1 MEIKGLDEFLGSTK
15 KEEQRI
21 SIGDVLEKAKETG
34 ASLDV
39 IAKSL
44 ILTYL
49 EFDYKKYCE
58 IKTRYLD
65 EVIKPSEERKTDGLG
80 KEQIKRIKQMHELEI
95 EILKTKLEI
104 VNKKLGV

>member
-1 MEIKGLDEFLGSTK
+1 MEIKGLNEFLGAAKDGEK
-15 KEEQRI
+15 KITLGE
-21 SIGDVLEKAKETG
+21 VLDKAKETG

-49 EFDYKKYCE
+49 DFDYRKHCE
-58 IKTRYLD
+58 LKTRYLD

-80 KEQIKRIKQMHELEI
+80 KEHIKRIKQMHELEI
-95 EILKTKLEI
+95 EILKTKLEV